1 MIHYQLI
8 CKAGHEFDS
17 WFRSSEDFDRQSKEG
32 LLACPTCGTHE
43 VSKALMAPNVTT
55 SKRKKTSSSL
65 KPEQT
70 QQLAQ
75 ARAMALRDKLTENS
89 EYVGEN
95 FSDVARKIHYG
106 DEPDRG
112 IYGEANLRE
121 IKELTEEGIAVLPLP
136 ERLEDKN

>member
-1 MIHYQLI
+1 
-8 CKAGHEFDS
+8 
-17 WFRSSEDFDRQSKEG
+17 
-32 LLACPTCGTHE
+32 
-43 VSKALMAPNVTT
+43 
-55 SKRKKTSSSL
+55 
-65 KPEQT
+65 
-70 QQLAQ
+70 
-75 ARAMALRDKLTENS
+75 MALRDKLTENS